1 MNRSRVEGFVYPVA
15 KTHQFLFTGQL
26 IFCKLYRIGVFTL
39 FFQSK
44 KGIHNR
50 SVCTSVE
57 RAFKSSDCSCDGR
70 VHIRLGC
77 TDGAAG
83 KGRGIHPV
91 LGVQHQ
97 AEIHGSFGCTS
108 RTLAVQHIEEVV
120 GSTSLIKGLYNLQA
134 FSGTVE
140 GSNDDR
146 HLCSQGDGVFAFF
159 WNLPQNQPAWR
170 RHFSEQPSVQH
181 PCWCSLYT
189 LEPVSKVFCFYSG
202 PIYVLSVRFGS
213 EAGHSRAENRP
224 LQMWHALPG
233 CLYGILH
240 RSDHTTVHR

>member
-15 KTHQFLFTGQL
+15 KTHQFLFPYTTL
-26 IFCKLYRIGVFTL
+26 FRSLYRIGVFTL

-50 SVCTSVE
+50 SVWTAVE
-57 RAFKSSDCSCDGR
+57 RAFKGSDCSCDGR

-83 KGRGIHPV
+83 KGRGSHPV

-159 WNLPQNQPAWR
+159 SGTFLKISQHGDGTSQNSHR
-170 RHFSEQPSVQH
+170 FSILVGV
-181 PCWCSLYT
+181 LY
-189 LEPVSKVFCFYSG
+189 
-202 PIYVLSVRFGS
+202 
-213 EAGHSRAENRP
+213 
-224 LQMWHALPG
+224 
-233 CLYGILH
+233 IL
-240 RSDHTTVHR
+240 